1 MGDYN
6 NAVEASTSALAIQ
19 DELMDYNELDTNA
32 TFPFPNGRRV
42 YNKEIIYYT
51 DRFLSFFYYLN
62 TVKVTSDLFEK
73 YNVNDLRRVVFY
85 TDKGGFKGSY
95 GGGTLDIFT
104 GLATDELYL
113 IRSESNARTGKIN
126 EAMLDLNTLI
136 ERRWKKKGDEINFIP
151 FTASTETEALTK
163 ILEERRKELVTR
175 GLRWSD
181 LRRLNMD
188 PRFQVTLN
196 RSYDHEIYQLLPNDK
211 RYTFAIPQNE
221 IEGSGIEQNVR

>member
-1 MGDYN
+1 
-6 NAVEASTSALAIQ
+6 
-19 DELMDYNELDTNA
+19 
-32 TFPFPNGRRV
+32 
-42 YNKEIIYYT
+42 
-51 DRFLSFFYYLN
+51 
-62 TVKVTSDLFEK
+62 
-73 YNVNDLRRVVFY
+73 
-85 TDKGGFKGSY
+85 
-95 GGGTLDIFT
+95 
-104 GLATDELYL
+104 
-113 IRSESNARTGKIN
+113 
-126 EAMLDLNTLI
+126 MLDLNTLI